1 LGSKFPDPGAS
12 KHEFHGMAFK
22 GSGPQETLTAREREC
37 LLWLSRGLRNDD
49 IAEKLSLSRST
60 VEFHLVNVRRKLNAS
75 TREQALAIA
84 VHDGLITP

>member
-1 LGSKFPDPGAS
+1 MIPKVCGSQ
-12 KHEFHGMAFK
+12 K
-22 GSGPQETLTAREREC
+22 GLTAREREC

-84 VHDGLITP
+84 VQGGLITP

>member
-1 LGSKFPDPGAS
+1 MTSKESDPKEILS
-12 KHEFHGMAFK
+12 V
-22 GSGPQETLTAREREC
+22 REREC

-49 IAEKLSLSRST
+49 IAERLSLSRST

-84 VHDGLITP
+84 VHGGLIEP